1 MKGFVEYERKNI
13 LNFVRCKNMVHMKIS
28 IVVLSDN
35 WTVEAFRAEITQK
48 LQRIRPWSYNPS
60 ILREGYFSHCSLLEF
75 RQVRILNKIISVSAE
90 QISSR
95 PGGVG
100 FLFRG

>member
-35 WTVEAFRAEITQK
+35 WTAEAFRAEIT
-48 LQRIRPWSYNPS
+48 
-60 ILREGYFSHCSLLEF
+60 
-75 RQVRILNKIISVSAE
+75 
-90 QISSR
+90 
-95 PGGVG
+95 
-100 FLFRG
+100 